1 MTDSINSGKDSNCF
15 LYKSAGSPIPEGYF
29 HALQK
34 SLFFAVP
41 TCALDTLRAEMENN
55 MKHFTI
61 NELRENRKRAW
72 EQAKAFLDSHRTENG
87 TLSAEDSAA
96 YDRMEAEIVNLG
108 KEIERMERSAALE
121 TELSRPVGSPL
132 TNVPGFGTD
141 AKTGLASEDYKHSF
155 LTALRTNFRQ
165 ISNVLTVGTD
175 ASGGFLVPDEY
186 DSRLIEKLE
195 EENVMRSLG
204 TVIQTSGE
212 RKINV
217 AASKPAASWIEEGG
231 ELVFSDPQFSQVI
244 LDAYKLSV
252 AVKVSEE
259 LLADNAY
266 NLENWLINS
275 FSRALANSEEE
286 AMIIGDGISKP
297 TGILNPTG
305 GGEISI
311 TTAGNA
317 ITADEIIDLI
327 YKLKRPYRRNA
338 VFLTA
343 DSTLAAIRKLKDE
356 NGQYLWQ
363 PALTAGEPDRLLGYP
378 VYTSA
383 YVPAVAAGKPVMA
396 FGDMSY
402 YNIGDRGIRTF
413 AALHELYAGVGQV
426 AFVCKERVDGKLILP
441 EAVQV
446 MKMKGTASNG

>member
-1 MTDSINSGKDSNCF
+1 
-15 LYKSAGSPIPEGYF
+15 
-29 HALQK
+29 
-34 SLFFAVP
+34 
-41 TCALDTLRAEMENN
+41 
-55 MKHFTI
+55 MKNFTI
-61 NELRENRKRAW
+61 NELRENRAKSW
-72 EQAKAFLDSHRTENG
+72 EAAKAFLDSHRTDKG
-87 TLSAEDSAA
+87 TLFAEDSET
-96 YDRMEAEIVNLG
+96 YDRMEAEIIALG

-121 TELSRPVGSPL
+121 AELSRPVGSPL
-132 TNVPGFGTD
+132 TNIPGSAMDT
-141 AKTGLASEDYKHSF
+141 KTGRASDAYKHSF
-155 LTALRTNFRQ
+155 LTALRSNFRQ
-165 ISNVLTVGTD
+165 VSNVLTEGTD
-175 ASGGFLVPDEY
+175 TSGGYLVPDEY
-186 DSRLIEKLE
+186 DARLIEKLD

-231 ELVFSDPQFSQVI
+231 ELVFSDPQFSQII

-266 NLENWLINS
+266 DLEGWLINA

-286 AMIIGDGISKP
+286 AMVIGDGISKP
-297 TGILNPTG
+297 TGILTS
-305 GGEISI
+305 GEVGI
-311 TTAGNA
+311 TTAGNK
-317 ITADEIIDLI
+317 IEADEIIDLI
-327 YKLKRPYRRNA
+327 YKLKRPYRSNA

-343 DSTLAAIRKLKDE
+343 DSTLAAIRKLKDST
-356 NGQYLWQ
+356 GQYLWQ

-383 YVPAVAAGKPVMA
+383 FVPAVASGQPVLA

-402 YNIGDRGIRTF
+402 YNIGDRGVRSF

-426 AFVCKERVDGKLILP
+426 AFVCKERVDGKLVLP
-441 EAVQV
+441 EAVQI
-446 MKMKGTASNG
+446 MKMKGTAANNG

>member
-1 MTDSINSGKDSNCF
+1 MHCKNLSIAAPSC
-15 LYKSAGSPIPEGYF
+15 
-29 HALQK
+29 
-34 SLFFAVP
+34 VP
-41 TCALDTLRAEMENN
+41 DTFRAEMEQI
-55 MKHFTI
+55 MKNFTI
-61 NELRENRKRAW
+61 NELRENRAKSW
-72 EQAKAFLDSHRTENG
+72 EAAKAFLDSHRTENG
-87 TLSAEDSAA
+87 TLSAEDSAV
-96 YDRMEAEIVNLG
+96 YDRMEAEIIALG

-121 TELSRPVGSPL
+121 AELSRPVGSPL
-132 TNVPGFGTD
+132 TNIPGSAIDT
-141 AKTGLASEDYKHSF
+141 KTGRASDAYKHSF
-155 LTALRTNFRQ
+155 LTALRSNFRQ
-165 ISNVLTVGTD
+165 VSNVLTEGTD
-175 ASGGFLVPDEY
+175 TSGGYLVPDEY
-186 DSRLIEKLE
+186 DERLIEKLDA
-195 EENVMRSLG
+195 ENVMRSLG

-231 ELVFSDPQFSQVI
+231 ELVFSDPQFSQII

-266 NLENWLINS
+266 DLEGWLINS

-286 AMIIGDGISKP
+286 AMVIGDGISKP
-297 TGILNPTG
+297 TGILTS
-305 GGEISI
+305 GEVGV
-311 TTAGNA
+311 TTAGNK
-317 ITADEIIDLI
+317 IEADEIIDLI
-327 YKLKRPYRRNA
+327 YKLKRPYRTNA

-343 DSTLAAIRKLKDE
+343 DSTLSAIRKLKDST
-356 NGQYLWQ
+356 GQYLWQ

-383 YVPAVAAGKPVMA
+383 FVPTVAAGKPVLA

-402 YNIGDRGIRTF
+402 YNIGDRGVRSF

-426 AFVCKERVDGKLILP
+426 AFVCKERVDGKLVLP

-446 MKMKGTASNG
+446 MKMKGTAANNG

>member
-1 MTDSINSGKDSNCF
+1 
-15 LYKSAGSPIPEGYF
+15 
-29 HALQK
+29 
-34 SLFFAVP
+34 
-41 TCALDTLRAEMENN
+41 
-55 MKHFTI
+55 MKNFTI
-61 NELRENRKRAW
+61 NELRENRNRAW

-87 TLSAEDSAA
+87 TLSAEDGAA

-121 TELSRPVGSPL
+121 AELSRPVGSPL
-132 TNVPGFGTD
+132 TNVPGFCTD
-141 AKTGLASEDYKHSF
+141 AKTGRSSDEYKRSF

-175 ASGGFLVPDEY
+175 TSGGYLVPDEY

-217 AASKPAASWIEEGG
+217 AASKPAASWIEECG
-231 ELVFSDPQFSQVI
+231 ELVFSDPQFSQII

-266 NLENWLINS
+266 DLEGWLINA

-286 AMIIGDGISKP
+286 AMIIGDGVSKP
-297 TGILNPTG
+297 TGILTS
-305 GGEISI
+305 GEIGI

-327 YKLKRPYRRNA
+327 YKLKRPYRTNA
-338 VFLTA
+338 AFLTA
-343 DSTLAAIRKLKDE
+343 DSTLAAIRKLKDD

-402 YNIGDRGIRTF
+402 YNIGDRGVRSF

-426 AFVCKERVDGKLILP
+426 AFVCKERVDGKLVLP
-441 EAVQV
+441 EAVQI